1 MDFLGIGWGE
11 GALLL
16 ILALLIF
23 GPEKLPQIA
32 RTVGRVSRQ
41 IRQVST
47 DFTREISREAEDIEA
62 VRKELSQAV
71 KESLP
76 DIEAVR
82 KEMSQAVKESL
93 PDIEIPRLD
102 IDLSK
107 IEEESTPANT
117 LQSKADVEKEH

>member
-11 GALLL
+11 GTLIL

-47 DFTREISREAEDIEA
+47 DLTKEISREAEDIEA
-62 VRKELSQAV
+62 VRKEVSQAV

-76 DIEAVR
+76 DI
-82 KEMSQAVKESL
+82 K
-93 PDIEIPRLD
+93 IPRLD

-107 IEEESTPANT
+107 IEEEKESTPADT
-117 LQSKADVEKEH
+117 PQSKTDVEKEH